1 MARATIGG
9 WRRVK
14 SGCSLPDREEGGT
27 TDPTLSVATHPARRP
42 PVRPPLAAG
51 SLLAAGDVTS
61 LDRAGDRRCTSRRRS
76 RGWSG
81 AGAPSG
87 PGDSRGRGRT
97 RNQAGS
103 RKDQEHMREMPPA
116 TDPLAVTAVVS
127 APPPACWPAVLLSAV
142 MAGGRGG
149 AKGRQSGDC
158 RPVAE
163 QVW

>member
-1 MARATIGG
+1 M
-9 WRRVK
+9 K

-61 LDRAGDRRCTSRRRS
+61 STVPATVGAPREDDRAVERC
-76 RGWSG
+76 RGAEW
-81 AGAPSG
+81 AWRF
-87 PGDSRGRGRT
+87 RGRGRT

-142 MAGGRGG
+142 MAGEGWC
-149 AKGRQSGDC
+149 KGRQSGDC